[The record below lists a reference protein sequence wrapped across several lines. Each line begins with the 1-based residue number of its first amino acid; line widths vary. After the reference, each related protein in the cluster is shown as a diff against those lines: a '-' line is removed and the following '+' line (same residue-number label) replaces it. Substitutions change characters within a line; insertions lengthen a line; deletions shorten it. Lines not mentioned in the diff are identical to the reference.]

1 MNCNLFRDG
10 SLSRCPVAILS
21 VLFFHVLSHAFY
33 FEGNA
38 LNQGYFK
45 FEKGT
50 TRNVDIQENLSSNDF
65 SLRHDGARDENI
77 HQTWIYN
84 LQIEKLLR
92 KCIFDI
98 DKVLVISVLLSWFIH
113 SAYQLALPPVWR
125 PSIPIAHRRLI
136 I

>member
-1 MNCNLFRDG
+1 MNCNSFRND
-10 SLSRCPVAILS
+10 SLSMCAVAVLS
-21 VLFFHVLSHAFY
+21 VLIFYLLSHALH
-33 FEGNA
+33 FERNAQNQAYYKFKNGITGN
-38 LNQGYFK
+38 L
-45 FEKGT
+45 
-50 TRNVDIQENLSSNDF
+50 DIQENLSSNDF
-65 SLRHDGARDENI
+65 GLRQEGARSENL

-98 DKVLVISVLLSWFIH
+98 NKVIIISVLLSWFIR
-113 SAYQLALPPVWR
+113 SAYQLALPPLWH